1 MEEQRARELLAS
13 ERGRIERELAKLGGE
28 KQTDVEDDPV
38 DVATDLTRV
47 ETDEAVAE
55 TFHDQ
60 LAAIDRAERRLS
72 EGTYGRSVQ
81 SGDPI
86 PDARL
91 EAIPWAELT
100 AEEEAA
106 QTG

>member
-1 MEEQRARELLAS
+1 VDEHRARELLAQ
-13 ERGRIERELAKLGGE
+13 ERARIERELAELGGE
-28 KQTDVEDDPV
+28 KETDVEDDPA
-38 DVATDLTRV
+38 DVAADLTRV

-60 LAAIDRAERRLS
+60 LAAIDRAEQRLT

-81 SGDPI
+81 SGEPI

-106 QTG
+106 AAG